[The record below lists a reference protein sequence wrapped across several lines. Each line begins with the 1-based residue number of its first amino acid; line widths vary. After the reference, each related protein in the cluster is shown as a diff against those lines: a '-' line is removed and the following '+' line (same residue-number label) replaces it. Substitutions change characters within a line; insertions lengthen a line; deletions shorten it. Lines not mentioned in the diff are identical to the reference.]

1 MSSGGGGSSAPTEQ
15 TIYNT
20 SLPEYV
26 EPYFKNI
33 LGRAQTE
40 SQSQYT
46 PFPGRRVAYFSPDE
60 MVAQGMSRGF
70 ASTAPGGYDVGIGR
84 AAMTSGF
91 QGLPYNNFGI
101 QNRMNPYQQNVTD
114 IQKREAVR
122 NSQRMGSN
130 IMGQAAQAGGLG
142 GYREAIMQSERQRNL
157 AQQLDDIQGKGSQ
170 QAFMNAQ
177 QQFQRDR
184 DERARAAQIG
194 LSGAQALPGLIGA
207 RSQDAQNRI
216 SMMSN
221 LGQQARAMRQ
231 AGLDVGY
238 QNFQAQRQFP
248 RTSLGF
254 YSNILRGVPVQPEQ
268 TISTYQ
274 QQAGLFQSLV
284 GAGLGG
290 LGLYKGLM
298 G

>member
-268 TISTYQ
+268 TTQ
-274 QQAGLFQSLV
+274 THPTCL
-284 GAGLGG
+284 
-290 LGLYKGLM
+290 LYTSPSPRDRTRSRM
-298 G
+298 PSSA